1 MRYILLA
8 AAVLSAPAL
17 AKPDADTKAWLAH
30 TAELSSDAMEG
41 RDAGSPGHARAI
53 DLVERWFK
61 AAKLQPAG
69 RTAPIARRCRCTK

>member
-1 MRYILLA
+1 MRHLLLTVA
-8 AAVLSAPAL
+8 LFAAPAL
-17 AKPDADTKAWLAH
+17 AKPDAATKAWLAH

-61 AAKLQPAG
+61 AAKL
-69 RTAPIARRCRCTK
+69 